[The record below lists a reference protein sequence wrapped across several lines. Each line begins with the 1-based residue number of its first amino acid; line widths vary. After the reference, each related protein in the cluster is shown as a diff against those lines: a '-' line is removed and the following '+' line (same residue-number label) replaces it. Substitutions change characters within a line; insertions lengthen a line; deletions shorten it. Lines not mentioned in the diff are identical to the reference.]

1 MKKYNIALAKYISLV
16 IFFSLAIGIS
26 SVYGYWTLVS
36 ILVLLEIGI
45 VYYLVKFL
53 KRVVKDTERLIN
65 AIRFTEF
72 NILFKAFESK
82 GLPTILKEEMGS
94 AISSFNERMIQIR
107 SEQDFHS
114 ILLNRVDI
122 GLIVFDEL
130 QNIIWANKAASDIL
144 GKSGWQTLQDLN
156 NIFPDLSSMLYS
168 LSPLE
173 SKTIRIHNGNKEYR
187 LLFTSVCLTIRG
199 VEKRLLSFRDI
210 QSALDDNE
218 IEAWR
223 KLTGVLTHEIMN
235 SLTPIISLSETFA
248 KPGTGEVLHNSDGN
262 IHRAMQTIYRRS
274 KGLVEFVH
282 NYKQLTHIPLPNYSC
297 IEIKGLMDDIEN
309 LLHPQG
315 IVFTTSIIP
324 DNFVIEGD
332 RTQLEQVIINL
343 VKNAWD
349 ASSGKRQPDIKIE
362 VLKDEYL
369 KTVIMISDNGC
380 GIPTELLNKIFIP
393 FFSTKK
399 QGAGI
404 GLSICRQIIK
414 SHNGNLAVS
423 SKPNEGSCFKITL

>member
-1 MKKYNIALAKYISLV
+1 M
-16 IFFSLAIGIS
+16 FSL
-26 SVYGYWTLVS
+26 
-36 ILVLLEIGI
+36 
-45 VYYLVKFL
+45 
-53 KRVVKDTERLIN
+53 
-65 AIRFTEF
+65 
-72 NILFKAFESK
+72 
-82 GLPTILKEEMGS
+82 
-94 AISSFNERMIQIR
+94 
-107 SEQDFHS
+107 DFHH
-114 ILLNRVDI
+114 ILLNRVDV

-130 QNIIWANKAASDIL
+130 QNIIWTNKAATDIL

-156 NIFPDLSSMLYS
+156 NFFPDISSVLYS
-168 LSPLE
+168 LSPHE
-173 SKTIRIHNGNKEYR
+173 SKTIRIHHGNKECR
-187 LLFTSVCLTIRG
+187 LLFTSLCLIIRG

-248 KPGTGEVLHNSDGN
+248 KPGTNEVLQNSDD
-262 IHRAMQTIYRRS
+262 IILRAMQTIHRRS

-282 NYKQLTHIPLPNYSC
+282 NYKQLTHIPLPNYSR
-297 IEIKGLMDDIEN
+297 IEIKGLIDDIVN
-309 LLHPQG
+309 LLRPQG
-315 IVFTTSIIP
+315 IAFTTSIVP
-324 DNFVIEGD
+324 GNFVIEGD

-349 ASSGKRQPDIKIE
+349 ASSGKGQPDIKIE
-362 VLKDEYL
+362 ISKDEYL
-369 KTVIMISDNGC
+369 KTVIRVSDNGY
-380 GIPTELLNKIFIP
+380 GISPELLNKIFIP

-414 SHNGNLAVS
+414 SHKGSLTVS
-423 SKPNEGSCFKITL
+423 SKPNKGSCFTITL